1 MSVEAVP
8 ELPGAVGP
16 PTVQD
21 FPDGYTYGVTRY
33 ADVILRESF
42 PTHFADLCAALG
54 SLIILFSDVAAGG
67 GNRSLIAAKF
77 DSALHD
83 RGWGKRTI
91 QITKLIDDAPVMKVR
106 GHEIDMFK
114 GGSKDRVYPGIGVE
128 MEWNNKDPF
137 FDRDLSNFAALHREG
152 VVALGVIVTR
162 GAGLQSW
169 LRFYVD
175 GGNSKYGASTT
186 WWDKLVPRVNL
197 GGGGECPLLLVG
209 IETERMEPHIAL
221 ASP

>member
-1 MSVEAVP
+1 MTVDAVP
-8 ELPGAVGP
+8 ELPGAVAM
-16 PTVQD
+16 PTVQNLPGG
-21 FPDGYTYGVTRY
+21 FTYGVTRY
-33 ADVILRESF
+33 SDVILRESF
-42 PTHFADLCAALG
+42 PSHFVELCDALNELVIPFAD
-54 SLIILFSDVAAGG
+54 VATGG
-67 GNRSLIAAKF
+67 GNRSHIAIRF
-77 DSALHD
+77 DSSLHQ

-91 QITKLIDDAPVMKVR
+91 EITKLIDDAPVMKVR

-114 GGSKDRVYPGIGVE
+114 VGSATNAYPGIGVE

-162 GAGLQSW
+162 GSGLQTW
-169 LRFYVD
+169 LRSYVD
-175 GGNSKYGASTT
+175 GGASKYGASTT

-209 IETERMEPHIAL
+209 IETERMI
-221 ASP
+221 S